1 MQDSLGRDISYLR
14 LSVTDKC
21 NCRCVY
27 CMPAEGVAHHMH
39 GEVLSFE
46 EMREIVEAATELGVR
61 KVRITGGE
69 PLVRRGILDLVRMI
83 AEVPGVEDL
92 AMTTNA
98 TLLAPVA
105 GELRRAGL
113 NRLNISLDTLKPERY
128 GHITRIG
135 ELSQA
140 LAGIEAAR
148 AEGFQDLKINCVL
161 MGGVN
166 DDEICD
172 FVRLAKENPYEVRFI
187 ELMPMGECADWPSER
202 FISGDAVLAAVP
214 ELERLGASGVAELYA
229 GPGYLGL
236 VGLIRAVSH
245 RFCSGCDRIRVTADG
260 RLKPC
265 LHSEAEVALRGL
277 HGGELVEALR
287 AGISAKP
294 ANHNLAPGK
303 SASATPRSMFEIGG

>member
-1 MQDSLGRDISYLR
+1 MLDSLGRDISYLR

-21 NCRCVY
+21 NCRCAY
-27 CMPAEGVAHHMH
+27 CMPAEGVALHAH

-46 EMREIVEAATELGVR
+46 EMREIAEAACSLGVR
-61 KVRITGGE
+61 KVRVTGGE
-69 PLVRRGILDLVRMI
+69 PLVRRGIVELVRML
-83 AEVPGVEDL
+83 AEVPGVEEL

-98 TLLAPVA
+98 TLLAPLV

-113 NRLNISLDTLKPERY
+113 KRLNISLDTLRPERY
-128 GHITRIG
+128 GQITRIG

-148 AEGFQDLKINCVL
+148 AEGFDGLKINCVL

-187 ELMPMGECADWPSER
+187 ELMPMGECATWPRER
-202 FISGDAVLAAVP
+202 FISGDAVLMAAP
-214 ELERLGASGVAELYA
+214 ELERLGQGGVAELYSA
-229 GPGYLGL
+229 PGFKGR

-265 LHSEAEVALRGL
+265 LHSKAEVALRGL
-277 HGGELVEALR
+277 HGAELVEAIR
-287 AGISAKP
+287 DGIAAKP
-294 ANHNLAPGK
+294 AHHNLAPGE
-303 SASATPRSMFEIGG
+303 SASDTPRSMYQIGG

>member
-1 MQDSLGRDISYLR
+1 MLDSLGRDISYLR

-21 NCRCVY
+21 NCRCAY
-27 CMPAEGVAHHMH
+27 CMPAEGVALHAH

-46 EMREIVEAATELGVR
+46 EMREIAEAACSLGVR
-61 KVRITGGE
+61 KVRVTGGE
-69 PLVRRGILDLVRMI
+69 PLVRRGIVELVRML
-83 AEVPGVEDL
+83 AEVPGVEEL

-98 TLLAPVA
+98 TLLAPLA

-113 NRLNISLDTLKPERY
+113 KRLNISLDTLRPERY
-128 GHITRIG
+128 GQITRIG

-148 AEGFQDLKINCVL
+148 AEGFDGLKINCVL

-187 ELMPMGECADWPSER
+187 ELMPMGECASWPRER
-202 FISGDAVLAAVP
+202 FISGDAVLMAAP
-214 ELERLGASGVAELYA
+214 ELERVGASGVAELYSA
-229 GPGYLGL
+229 PGFKGR

-265 LHSEAEVALRGL
+265 LHSKAEVALRGL
-277 HGGELVEALR
+277 HGAELVEAIR
-287 AGISAKP
+287 DGIAAKP
-294 ANHNLAPGK
+294 AHHNLAPGE
-303 SASATPRSMFEIGG
+303 SASDTPRSMYQIGG